1 MEVVKITDYWLG
13 RISMFLEGSMFIY
26 KSSLYFCL
34 LSMGEFFKVVLC
46 HGFQK
51 EQNQT
56 DKVFL

>member
-1 MEVVKITDYWLG
+1 MEMVKTREYWLRG
-13 RISMFLEGSMFIY
+13 IPMFLDESMFIY

-34 LSMGEFFKVVLC
+34 LSMGEFSKVVLC